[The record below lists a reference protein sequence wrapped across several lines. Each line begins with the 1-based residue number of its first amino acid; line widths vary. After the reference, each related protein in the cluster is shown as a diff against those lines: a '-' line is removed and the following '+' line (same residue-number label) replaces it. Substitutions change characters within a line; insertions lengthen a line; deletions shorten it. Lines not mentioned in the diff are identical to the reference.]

1 MASGAAAAAAHAAI
15 PSALLAAGIPEMP
28 APIVRGGPCA
38 PDVAGE
44 TLGRMPEMDDVL
56 LRIPTLQCPVPPLK
70 GTPMLDVGGKRVT
83 TPEDLHVF
91 QPSYTLSKAP
101 VVPLTAKNL
110 KEVIAIVWGVNNN
123 MTNFPRCRQHAF
135 DDKLAE
141 AKRIA
146 VSLAGGKY
154 AMDLILT
161 TSIPAGVETFA
172 SGVVEAS
179 SPSSS
184 NAVHTFS
191 CTLHPIIMY
200 SKAESLI
207 VLAVVPRFGSLLP
220 RVIIPEPGASHNF
233 FTSIATATADCVEG
247 ALSPAIIHSALR
259 VRSGLGDAASSVLQ
273 KLCGGNLGR
282 FHRMPDFYAQGCSLR
297 SAALMDGPVLTN
309 TLMTLYSSF
318 VDLTTSK
325 MAFVV
330 TGAIK

>member
-1 MASGAAAAAAHAAI
+1 MASGPAAAHAAI

-28 APIVRGGPCA
+28 APIVRAGSCA

-56 LRIPTLQCPVPPLK
+56 LRIPTLRCPVPPLK

-123 MTNFPRCRQHAF
+123 MTSFPRCRQHAF
-135 DDKLAE
+135 SDKLAE

-146 VSLAGGKY
+146 VSLAGGEY
-154 AMDLILT
+154 TMDLILT

-172 SGVVEAS
+172 SGVVEAP

-184 NAVHTFS
+184 NAVHAFS

-200 SKAESLI
+200 SKADNLI
-207 VLAVVPRFGSLLP
+207 VLVVVPRFASLLP

-233 FTSIATATADCVEG
+233 FTSIATATADSVEG
-247 ALSPAIIHSALR
+247 ACSPAIIHSALR
-259 VRSGLGDAASSVLQ
+259 VRSGLGDGAPSALQ
-273 KLCGGNLGR
+273 KLCGDNLGQFR
-282 FHRMPDFYAQGCSLR
+282 RMPDFYAQGCSLR
-297 SAALMDGPVLTN
+297 SAALVDGPVLTN